1 MKRLV
6 RYPVYAS
13 ETIEAGMLE
22 TAAKLLKTL
31 FRNLDNTFDTIS
43 NWVTADDEAKGDE
56 AKGNSTDSNNAKTA
70 KKDHG
75 VIEIMPVN
83 DDEEWE
89 TGPSYR
95 VLYKFMDADK
105 DYITIRFDMKSKNGK
120 ETDSDAATLK
130 KQDAKESNEDVDA
143 RIANM
148 FETMCTKLLERC
160 SDGKFTEIADF
171 REVS

>member
-13 ETIEAGMLE
+13 ETVEAGMLE

-31 FRNLDNTFDTIS
+31 FRNLDNTFDTIGS
-43 NWVTADDEAKGDE
+43 WVTEDDKAEGD
-56 AKGNSTDSNNAKTA
+56 STDSNNANTT

-95 VLYKFMDADK
+95 VLYKFMDTDK

-130 KQDAKESNEDVDA
+130 KQDAKESDEDVDA